1 MSEKVELKP
10 TCLEFMPK
18 SINNCIHT
26 PAKKTIVGKAQMAV
40 SDLVSDLMGVN
51 ERACLSNKFTG
62 DAHV

>member
-1 MSEKVELKP
+1 M
-10 TCLEFMPK
+10 CLEFMLK